1 MTCSNPYQIVC
12 VCLLSFKMKTTSKK
26 KREIKD
32 SPFLLFIVDDQHNRH
47 TKKRGSLR
55 FIWGRNDKQQCPI
68 PTTIFNIRTKH
79 TKTRDKTFDSHTLPH
94 SSRFPTLSPHLPQ
107 HSTVEHKT
115 NVTVSLLI
123 NPSSLSQTPIQ
134 LLAIAPI

>member
-1 MTCSNPYQIVC
+1 MPPIVVWTFAHQTRSDVLQSLPNRLC
-12 VCLLSFKMKTTSKK
+12 VSLIVQNEDDNKKKEKSRIPLFFYLLSTINTT
-26 KREIKD
+26 D
-32 SPFLLFIVDDQHNRH
+32 

-115 NVTVSLLI
+115 NATVS
-123 NPSSLSQTPIQ
+123 
-134 LLAIAPI
+134 